1 MKYNL
6 VITKRAMIDEMET
19 YHYYE
24 DIRPGLGDRFIES
37 VENRYAALLEHP
49 DYYSYSDSNKIIRDV
64 AIDGFPYLIIYE
76 ISGNSV
82 IIFAI
87 HNTYNAPSFN
97 MRTWWGRK

>member
-6 VITKRAMIDEMET
+6 LITKQAMLDEMEA

-37 VENRYAALLEHP
+37 VENRYAALSQHP
-49 DYYSYSDSNKIIRDV
+49 DYYSYSDGNKIIRDV

-76 ISGNSV
+76 IAGDDVVVFSIHSTYKNP
-82 IIFAI
+82 II
-87 HNTYNAPSFN
+87 
-97 MRTWWGRK
+97 